1 MYLLFAF
8 QNQLKI
14 LIIKVFTL
22 NVKMSLRERFLNAC
36 WDSDLVNVKDCLKK
50 GVDVNTVGV
59 SQSALGRGWD
69 TWSGLKVAAFK
80 DYPELLDL
88 LLSQPGINVN
98 LPTRHVRSFGSEW
111 TPLMFACQMGNH
123 EIVRKLLQMPGID
136 ILNKDDDGWTALH
149 VAANWGN
156 SKCLEELAK
165 VPGLEWSCKD
175 IDGQTPLYLALLNG
189 HPDCVRIIASQ
200 PRVDVAVKTN
210 HGQTLVEAALED
222 YDDEDLSNGM
232 PWHESIK
239 ILADVHEVD
248 WNVKMSTGDT
258 PIMHCLNHGNT
269 NMLEILAKSPWA
281 NLNIQDDDGDTPVI
295 WCLKNE
301 MMEGLRILLDCPR
314 VELGSAITWALE
326 KKQMNIVE
334 RLGQALGRRQVDAK
348 NRFNMSWRGG
358 ASGSAGM
365 REEMSKIKIRL
376 QLESYRKKIYQSA
389 QKMVESNNNYEE
401 K

>member
-1 MYLLFAF
+1 
-8 QNQLKI
+8 
-14 LIIKVFTL
+14 
-22 NVKMSLRERFLNAC
+22 MSLRERFLNAC
-36 WDSDLVNVKDCLKK
+36 WGSDLVNVKDCLEM
-50 GVDVNTVGV
+50 GVDVNTVSEIYGH
-59 SQSALGRGWD
+59 AL
-69 TWSGLKVAAFK
+69 SGLAVAAFK

-98 LPTRHVRSFGSEW
+98 LPTRHSFISSEW

-136 ILNKDDDGWTALH
+136 ILYKDEDGWTALH
-149 VAANWGN
+149 VAAHWGS

-165 VPGLEWSCKD
+165 IPGVNWNCKD
-175 IDGQTPLYLALLNG
+175 VDGQTPLYRALLCG
-189 HPDCVRIIASQ
+189 HPDFARIIASQ

-210 HGQTLVEAALED
+210 HGQTLAEAALED
-222 YDDEDLSNGM
+222 YDDDVEDQ
-232 PWHESIK
+232 WHECIE

-269 NMLEILAKSPWA
+269 NMLRILTKSPWV
-281 NLNIQDDDGDTPVI
+281 NLNIQDDDGDTPII
-295 WCLKNE
+295 WCLKKE
-301 MMEGLRILLDCPR
+301 MMEGFGILLDCPR

-326 KKQMNIVE
+326 KNQMNIVE
-334 RLGQALGRRQVDAK
+334 KLGRALGRRQVDAK

-376 QLESYRKKIYQSA
+376 ELESYRKKIDQSA
-389 QKMVESNNNYEE
+389 QKMVESNNNYDFETLKRE
-401 K
+401 IRNSRSSLALLIH